1 MTQTSIQPERPIVAW
16 ESRLWSLMRL
26 SAILLVPLVWIHVLI
41 QDVLVGVHHIQL
53 DYVALRWAQTGWRV
67 YDAALLAF
75 AFGHGANGLRQVL
88 EDHIHGATAR
98 RVLRIGLIIF
108 WIAITAIGGIA
119 IIGGVG
125 K

>member
-1 MTQTSIQPERPIVAW
+1 MTQTSIQPERPTVVW

-41 QDVLVGVHHIQL
+41 QDVLVGVQHIQL

-75 AFGHGANGLRQVL
+75 AFGHGSNGLRQVL

-98 RVLRIGLIIF
+98 RLLRIGLAFF
-108 WIAITAIGGIA
+108 WIAITAVGAIA
-119 IIGGVG
+119 VIGGVR
-125 K
+125 

>member
-1 MTQTSIQPERPIVAW
+1 MNQTSIQTDHSAATW
-16 ESRLWSLMRL
+16 ESQLWSLMRL
-26 SAILLVPLVWIHVLI
+26 SAILLIPLVWIHVLI

-88 EDHIHGATAR
+88 EDFIHGAVGR
-98 RVLRIGLIIF
+98 RVLRIGLVAF
-108 WIAITAIGGIA
+108 WIAITAIGSIA
-119 IIGGVG
+119 IIGGVR
-125 K
+125 